1 MAPEGQRARS
11 GSQGRRFRKR
21 ELELE
26 EGGKLVLHTDGSIRQ
41 IGDQGETKQT
51 WAPDDPEWA
60 RHAIR
65 FGLLPQPSTTV
76 PPDARVRAAKTLA
89 G

>member
-1 MAPEGQRARS
+1 MALEGQGARP
-11 GSQGRRFRKR
+11 GAQGRRFRRR
-21 ELELE
+21 ELELA
-26 EGGKLVLHTDGSIRQ
+26 EGGKLVLHTDGSIHQ
-41 IGDQGETKQT
+41 LGDQGETKQT
-51 WAPDDPEWA
+51 WAPGDPEWA

-76 PPDARVRAAKTLA
+76 PPDARVRAAKTLV

>member
-1 MAPEGQRARS
+1 MAPEVEGARP
-11 GSQGRRFRKR
+11 GSQGRRFKRR

-41 IGDQGETKQT
+41 IGDDGETKRT
-51 WAPDDPEWA
+51 WTRDDPEWA

-76 PPDARVRAAKTLA
+76 PPDARVRAARTLV